1 MIAKRLSHLLFA
13 LFVVLVSVHATTS
26 GQVPVE
32 TEPDEVVRIDA
43 NLVTIPAQVMDRN
56 GRFITDLKKEDFQIF
71 EDGVEQD
78 LSFFAPVEERFT
90 ILFLMDVSGGMFS
103 HLAKL
108 AQAGNAF
115 LAQLRPD
122 DNLIVISFCD
132 EMKTRA
138 KLGPVKNTRGVKT
151 ILLRTCGRYTFIYDA
166 VHRAIKQMK
175 KIPGR
180 KSIVLFSDGVS
191 DERDATAKSTLREAE
206 EQEALIYSIQFG
218 PAFLRAVFAGSKG
231 FNKRLQRAD
240 DYMAGLAKRTG
251 GRHYRVEYIADL
263 EKTFG
268 EVADELRRQY
278 SLGYYPKIPLT
289 KGQRRQIRVR
299 VRRPGAVVRAR
310 DSYMA
315 VPPDQAKP

>member
-1 MIAKRLSHLLFA
+1 MGAKRHLLQA
-13 LFVVLVSVHATTS
+13 LFGVLVSLHGTS
-26 GQVPVE
+26 AQVPVE
-32 TEPDEVVRIDA
+32 TEPAEVVRIDA

-56 GRFITDLKKEDFQIF
+56 GRFITDLQKEDFQIF

-78 LSFFAPVEERFT
+78 VSFFAPVEERFT
-90 ILFLMDVSGGMFS
+90 ILFLMDVSGGMYP
-103 HLAKL
+103 HLAEL
-108 AQAGNAF
+108 ARAGNAF

-138 KLGPVKNTRGVKT
+138 KLGPVRDTRGVKT
-151 ILLRTCGRYTFIYDA
+151 IVLRTCGRYTFIYDA
-166 VHRAIKQMK
+166 IHRAIKQMK

-180 KSIVLFSDGVS
+180 KSIVLFSDGLS
-191 DERDATAKSTLREAE
+191 DERDATAKSTMREAE
-206 EQEALIYSIQFG
+206 EQEALIYSVQFG
-218 PAFLRAVFAGSKG
+218 ASVMRAIFAGSKG
-231 FNKRLQRAD
+231 FNKRLQKAD
-240 DYMAGLAKRTG
+240 DYMAGIAQKTG
-251 GRHYRVEYIADL
+251 GRHYRVNDIADL

-289 KGQRRQIRVR
+289 KGQRRQIRVS
-299 VRRPGAVVRAR
+299 VRRPGVVVRAR

-315 VPPDQAKP
+315 VPPERGMP